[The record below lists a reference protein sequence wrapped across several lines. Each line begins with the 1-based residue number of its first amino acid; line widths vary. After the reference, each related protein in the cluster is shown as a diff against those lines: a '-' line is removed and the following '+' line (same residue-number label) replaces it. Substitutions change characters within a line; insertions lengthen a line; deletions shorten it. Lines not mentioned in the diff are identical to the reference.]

1 MNPLEKE
8 LIEKAKSGDI
18 KSFEKLVKRYKDKI
32 YSIAG
37 YICLGAPSETD
48 DVYQETF
55 ITAFKK
61 IKKFNGNSKFST
73 WLYRIAANNCW
84 MKFRKRK
91 KESLVSL
98 DDIKNISDHQD
109 HLKKELSR
117 EVLKALEQLP
127 LNYRMAVTLVDM
139 ENMSMNEAANVLKI
153 SVGALKSR
161 LFRARKLL
169 RNIMS

>member
-61 IKKFNGNSKFST
+61 IKKFKGNSKFST